1 MWFILNP
8 INIFIEFL
16 IYLFVDNITKFIVL
30 QNKYVFKNLFTIRD
44 KDIFIQERKSFLYI
58 DLRMYDSW
66 FFNWFYIIVVSYT
79 ICTYMFFVDSYRW
92 NTLFGKR
99 FGENQRN
106 TSKIYSNL
114 SIESFIIEDISN
126 KKYSERIFI

>member
-30 QNKYVFKNLFTIRD
+30 QNKYVLKNLFTIRD

-58 DLRMYDSW
+58 DL
-66 FFNWFYIIVVSYT
+66 
-79 ICTYMFFVDSYRW
+79 
-92 NTLFGKR
+92 
-99 FGENQRN
+99 
-106 TSKIYSNL
+106 
-114 SIESFIIEDISN
+114 
-126 KKYSERIFI
+126 